1 MNQLKTYQPF
11 PIFAFP
17 PIARTAIQE
26 VVAETKAPIA
36 MVASSFLAAM
46 ALAVQAQYRVR
57 RLEGLE
63 SPCSLAVV
71 SICASGER
79 KTTVD
84 RKATR
89 AFYDFEE
96 AQKDSYDT
104 KYSVYRGEKM
114 AWDAKLRVL
123 RRKFEKSIENDE
135 PVTDLQREIIE
146 LEQSKP
152 KPPRRA
158 RFVYKDSTPSATLY
172 GLNSNSRSAAIL
184 EDEAARFF
192 NSSLASDAGLINQAW
207 DGSTLVVDR
216 RNSPCF
222 SVKSPRM
229 TLNLMV
235 QPTAFTQYMEQKG
248 TEARGIGFIARWL
261 ICWPTST
268 QGYRLCSQDN
278 SGFEDNPG
286 ASAQTAFSH
295 RITTLLNQQVESG
308 SLEDSTNEITLTF
321 SPDAQREWLSVANE
335 IECMI
340 RPGGGFCEASD
351 YASKV
356 AENIARIAGVFH
368 AFSGNEGT
376 SISLKT
382 LGCAVDVC
390 RWYAQ
395 EFIRLF
401 SPPDP
406 LHETVKEAIL
416 LEKWFLKIYKS
427 RNWINIE
434 KSFILQYGPDRLRSK
449 QRLEWPLTCLSEAG
463 RITGS
468 IRGRKEFVHLNTA
481 YFGALLQG
489 QVPIGFPPLTV

>member
-1 MNQLKTYQPF
+1 MIPTKPQLAYPVL
-11 PIFAFP
+11 AFP
-17 PIARTAIQE
+17 PICRDTIQE
-26 VVAETKAPIA
+26 VAEETKAPIA
-36 MVASSFLAAM
+36 MVGSSFLAAM

-84 RKATR
+84 KKATK
-89 AFYDFEE
+89 AFYEFEE
-96 AQKDSYDT
+96 SQKGTSDA
-104 KYSVYRGEKM
+104 KYSIYRGEKI

-123 RRKFEKSIENDE
+123 RRKLEKYIENNE
-135 PVTDLQREIIE
+135 PVADLQLEIVE
-146 LEQSKP
+146 HEQSMP
-152 KPPRRA
+152 KPPRRV
-158 RFVYKDSTPSATLY
+158 RFIYKDTTPSATLH
-172 GLNSNSRSAAIL
+172 GLNENSRSAAIL

-192 NSSLASDAGLINQAW
+192 NGSLASDAGLINQSW

-222 SVKSPRM
+222 AVKSPRM

-235 QPTAFTQYMEQKG
+235 QPTAFTQYMERKG
-248 TEARGIGFIARWL
+248 EEARGIGFIARWL

-268 QGYRLCSQDN
+268 QGYRLSFQ
-278 SGFEDNPG
+278 DNPG
-286 ASAQTAFSH
+286 FSAQAAFSR
-295 RITTLLNQQVESG
+295 RITTLLTHQIESG
-308 SLEDSTNEITLTF
+308 ALEDSTTETILTF
-321 SPDAQREWLSVANE
+321 SPDAQREWINVANE

-340 RPGGGFCEASD
+340 RPGGPFCEASD

-376 SISLKT
+376 SISFDT
-382 LGCAVDVC
+382 LRCAVDLC
-390 RWYAQ
+390 SWYAQ

-406 LHETVKEAIL
+406 LHETTKDAIL
-416 LEKWFLKIYKS
+416 LEKWLIAIYKS
-427 RNWINIE
+427 RNWISIQKN
-434 KSFILQYGPDRLRSK
+434 FILQYGPNRLRSK
-449 QRLEWPLTCLSEAG
+449 QRLNWALNCLCGGG
-463 RITGS
+463 RISGS
-468 IRGRKEFVHLNTA
+468 MQGRTEMVYLNA
-481 YFGALLQG
+481 AFFGPASHG
-489 QVPIGFPPLTV
+489 QVPFGFPPLTL